1 MREKDL
7 EESVLEINLL
17 GGGNKVG
24 ISMHELGISLI
35 SSGKNRREVI
45 YISLKKFEIILM
57 QESQL
62 RKVQVKIKYISIDN
76 NSNHNT
82 IYPVLFTPL
91 KH

>member
-7 EESVLEINLL
+7 EESVLEMNLL

-57 QESQL
+57 
-62 RKVQVKIKYISIDN
+62 
-76 NSNHNT
+76 
-82 IYPVLFTPL
+82 
-91 KH
+91 